1 MKFGLKEEV
10 ILAIND
16 LFANHPEVEKVLLYG
31 SRAKG
36 NYKPASDIDLTLVG
50 EAVDVSLMNKISWEL
65 DDLLFP
71 FTFDLSIYH
80 HLNDPDLLDHINRV
94 GAIFYTKTGA

>member
-1 MKFGLKEEV
+1 MRFGLKDEV
-10 ILAIND
+10 ILAINKV
-16 LFANHPEVEKVLLYG
+16 FTNHTEVEKVLLYG

-36 NYKPASDIDLTLVG
+36 NYRPASDIDLTLLG
-50 EAVDVSLMNKISWEL
+50 MAIDLGLMNKISWEL
-65 DDLLFP
+65 DDLLLP

-94 GAIFYTKTGA
+94 GVIFYSKSGE